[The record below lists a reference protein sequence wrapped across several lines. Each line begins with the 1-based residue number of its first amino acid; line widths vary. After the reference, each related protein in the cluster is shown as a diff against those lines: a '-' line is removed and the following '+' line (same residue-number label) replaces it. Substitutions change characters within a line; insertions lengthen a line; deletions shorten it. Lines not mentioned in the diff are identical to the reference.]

1 MKQSLVQYIENI
13 KSPHATIASVMNQE
27 NFFTIVNEIF
37 GKNIH
42 SMDEL
47 HEASIHEIFYFTIPE
62 WKKEFS
68 IDTVKEV
75 ISALSLRP
83 YNGKNI
89 FVLDHFD
96 TAGPPAQN
104 ATLKMIEEC
113 PDYAVI
119 ILIVENPRK
128 LLPTIDSRTI
138 LLFDE
143 NLHQVDDAT
152 TSLLEKFFTGSNNDK
167 VNWISYL
174 YQNDFSQEKAK
185 TILIKVFPYLNFAQ
199 QNECKKILIALESTY
214 ENPKLLLETFFL
226 WEDFF

>member
-1 MKQSLVQYIENI
+1 M
-13 KSPHATIASVMNQE
+13 ATAKKKITETKTKKTVNSVAPKNE
-27 NFFTIVNEIF
+27 TFF
-37 GKNIH
+37 
-42 SMDEL
+42 
-47 HEASIHEIFYFTIPE
+47 
-62 WKKEFS
+62 
-68 IDTVKEV
+68 
-75 ISALSLRP
+75 SAEERP
-83 YNGKNI
+83 G
-89 FVLDHFD
+89 
-96 TAGPPAQN
+96 
-104 ATLKMIEEC
+104 TLI
-113 PDYAVI
+113 
-119 ILIVENPRK
+119 IVENPRK

-152 TSLLEKFFTGSNNDK
+152 TSLLEKFFTGSNADK

-226 WEDFF
+226 